1 MTSSEYLFVYGTL
14 RRGSG
19 HPMQALLSRRTR
31 WLGPA
36 VLRGSLFR
44 VGAYPAI
51 VASLRPRE
59 RVRGDVYVLDASARL
74 LARLDA
80 YEGCDAA
87 ARPPQEYRRERLPVR
102 LLGGRRLEAWV
113 YLYNRPLR
121 GLRRLRSGDFFASR
135 SQSGGFHES

>member
-36 VLRGSLFR
+36 VLRARLFR
-44 VGAYPAI
+44 VGAYPAVI
-51 VASLRPRE
+51 ASVRPAE
-59 RVRGDVYVLDASARL
+59 RVHGDVYVLDTPARL

-87 ARPPQEYRRERLPVR
+87 ARPPREYRRERLPVR
-102 LLGGRRLEAWV
+102 LRRGSRLEAWV
-113 YLYNRPLR
+113 YVYNRPLR
-121 GLRRLRSGDFFASR
+121 GLRRLRSGDFLAR
-135 SQSGGFHES
+135 QSQSEGFHES